1 MTKVTI
7 VLSCKVCL
15 YLGGLQGRKK
25 VKRKLFTIAA
35 AMAAILVC
43 QGALAAAIDPDAT
56 APAAASSSASQGNN
70 SAGDHPASIDED
82 RPQPA
87 PRFSAAM
94 KNSAGTG
101 TVVVMVQVGTD
112 NKAKSF
118 HVMMSSGSKALD
130 DEAVRTVK
138 GWSYKSAV
146 KNGAPADGYVQIPI
160 AFNK

>member
-1 MTKVTI
+1 M
-7 VLSCKVCL
+7 
-15 YLGGLQGRKK
+15 
-25 VKRKLFTIAA
+25 KRKVFTIAA
-35 AMAAILVC
+35 AAAAMLVC
-43 QGALAAAIDPDAT
+43 QGALAAAIEQNAA
-56 APAAASSSASQGNN
+56 APAAATSSASPASS
-70 SAGDHPASIDED
+70 SAGDHPASVDED

-87 PRFSAAM
+87 PRFSATM

-101 TVVVMVQVGTD
+101 TVVVMVQVGPD

-146 KNGAPADGYVQIPI
+146 KNGAPVDGYVQIPV

>member
-1 MTKVTI
+1 M
-7 VLSCKVCL
+7 
-15 YLGGLQGRKK
+15 
-25 VKRKLFTIAA
+25 KRPLFTIAA
-35 AMAAILVC
+35 VTAAMLVG
-43 QGALAAAIDPDAT
+43 QGALAAAVEQDTA
-56 APAAASSSASQGNN
+56 APAAATSSASQANN
-70 SAGDHPASIDED
+70 SAGDHPASVDED

-87 PRFSAAM
+87 PRFSATM

-101 TVVVMVQVGTD
+101 TVVVMVQVGPD
-112 NKAKSF
+112 DKAKSF

-146 KNGAPADGYVQIPI
+146 KNGAPTDGYVQIPI